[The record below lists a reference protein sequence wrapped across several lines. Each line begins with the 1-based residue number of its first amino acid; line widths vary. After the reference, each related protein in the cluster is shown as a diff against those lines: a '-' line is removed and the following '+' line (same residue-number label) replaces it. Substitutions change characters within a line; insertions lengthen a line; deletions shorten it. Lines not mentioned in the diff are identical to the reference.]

1 MNKIVKRLY
10 QIPLVKV
17 VSFKVEEG
25 FAGTTRQNLRV
36 GNPIPSDEDHPVKQ
50 GTEAFEFTYF

>member
-25 FAGTTRQNLRV
+25 FQASLKNLRV
-36 GNPIPSDEDHPVKQ
+36 GIQDDDPEIERQ
-50 GTEAFEFTYF
+50 GTEAFGFTHF

>member
-25 FAGTTRQNLRV
+25 FAGTLQNLRV
-36 GNPIPSDEDHPVKQ
+36 GNPIASDEDHPVKQ